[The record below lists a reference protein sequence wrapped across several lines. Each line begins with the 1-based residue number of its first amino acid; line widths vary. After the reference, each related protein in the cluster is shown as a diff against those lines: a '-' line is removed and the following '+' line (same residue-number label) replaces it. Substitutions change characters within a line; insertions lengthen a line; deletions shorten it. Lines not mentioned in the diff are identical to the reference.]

1 MMERLHVCIISV
13 QQIDVN
19 SDFIAR
25 TVIFHIVDNIE
36 MMTLGAIH
44 LVQVEMVEEC
54 LSIALTLVVATLE
67 CLAELLI
74 EGERESDHV
83 RMIAQNDFIARGC
96 NELNYMYNNPTN
108 HGDTP

>member
-1 MMERLHVCIISV
+1 MMERLHVCIISIFRV
-13 QQIDVN
+13 DVKSN
-19 SDFIAR
+19 LIPCAI
-25 TVIFHIVDNIE
+25 IFHIVDNIE

-44 LVQVEMVEEC
+44 LVQIEMVEKC
-54 LSIALTLVVATLE
+54 LPVALTFVVATLE

-83 RMIAQNDFIARGC
+83 SMVTQKNFIARGC